1 MGGACVNSTNGFIFY
16 TVPTSNDIQ
25 NIWYLME
32 EAKHDMEFAGE
43 LLDSNVLLAQGNF
56 QKILDENNVEFCFN
70 TNNIQECA

>member
-1 MGGACVNSTNGFIFY
+1 MNSTNGFTFY
-16 TVPTSNDIQ
+16 TVPSSGEVQ

-43 LLDSNVLLAQGNF
+43 LLDSNVLLAQANF
-56 QKILDENNVEFCFN
+56 QKILDENGVEYCFY